1 MPETVLDLSGIE
13 TVYPPTTR
21 VADSF
26 AQALFGHSSQQSIT
40 TLKALLS
47 QYTGVDAGRILVTSG
62 EDDLLTLLLTN
73 LMGKGDYIAVPEP
86 SLGTHRFQAE
96 ATGVGVLDTG
106 RDKQFRVLT
115 DSLLSVATAPEVKMI
130 FLASPNN
137 PTGTL
142 TSPKTIQRILDVQKL
157 TVIDETYFEFSH
169 QSCIGLLASHP
180 NLVILRSFKWA
191 AMAAYKI
198 AYAVAAPEIVARLE
212 ATLPGTLVSPMAISA
227 ACSSLE
233 DQALLLRN
241 VKRLIEERDRLY
253 ETLHHISGVHPF
265 ASQANFLY
273 CLFPGRDG
281 RQVANALFRQGVKV
295 KHYTGSVYQSGIR
308 VRIGFPDDN
317 ERFLSALRTV
327 LTEIPT
333 GNEPG

>member
-13 TVYPPTTR
+13 TVYPPTSR

-26 AQALFGHSSQQSIT
+26 AQALFGHSLHQSTT

-73 LMGKGDYIAVPEP
+73 LMGKGDYLAVPEP

-96 ATGVGVLDTG
+96 ANGISVLDTG

-115 DSLLSVATAPEVKMI
+115 ESLLSVATAPEVKMI

-169 QSCIGLLASHP
+169 QSCVGLLASHP

-191 AMAAYKI
+191 AMSAYKI
-198 AYAVAAPEIVARLE
+198 AYALASPDIVARLE
-212 ATLPGTLVSPMAISA
+212 STFSGPISPMAISA

-233 DQALLLRN
+233 DQALLFRN

-253 ETLHHISGVHPF
+253 ETLQHIPGVHPF

-281 RQVANALFRQGVKV
+281 RQIANALFRQGVKV
-295 KHYTGSVYQSGIR
+295 KHYSGSVYQSGIR
-308 VRIGFPDDN
+308 ARIGFPEDN

-327 LTEIPT
+327 LADIPA
-333 GNEPG
+333 NEE